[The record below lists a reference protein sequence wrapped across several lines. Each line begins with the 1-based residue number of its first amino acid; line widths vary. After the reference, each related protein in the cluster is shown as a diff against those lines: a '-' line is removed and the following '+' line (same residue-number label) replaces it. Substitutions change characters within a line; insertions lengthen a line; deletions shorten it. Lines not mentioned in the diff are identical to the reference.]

1 MPPAALLSPTE
12 LDDVNAELEHA
23 PASHIVAWAVER
35 IGVDD
40 LCIAS
45 SMADTVALSI
55 ALDVAPT
62 LEVVFLDTQYH
73 FAETWATVAAM
84 KVRHPGLRLRVMEPA
99 VAPDERWR
107 TDLEGCCAVRKVE
120 PLERALAGKRGWF
133 TGVRRVDA
141 TTRIDAPV
149 VTIDKRGL
157 VKVNPLATWT
167 DDDVASYAA
176 DHGVPLHP
184 LLAQGYPSIGCWPCT
199 RKPAA
204 GEDPRAGRWAGS
216 AKVECGLHV

>member
-1 MPPAALLSPTE
+1 MPPAALLSPTD
-12 LDDVNAELEHA
+12 LDEVNAELEHA
-23 PASHIVAWAVER
+23 PASHIVAWAVR
-35 IGVDD
+35 LIGVDD

-73 FAETWATVAAM
+73 FAETWETVAAM

-99 VAPDERWR
+99 VAPDERWKA
-107 TDLEGCCAVRKVE
+107 DLEGCCAVRKVE

-199 RKPAA
+199 RKPAE

-216 AKVECGLHV
+216 GKVECGLHV

>member
-1 MPPAALLSPTE
+1 MPPAALLSPTD
-12 LDDVNAELEHA
+12 LDEVNAELEHA
-23 PASHIVAWAVER
+23 PASHIVAWAVR
-35 IGVDD
+35 LIGVDD

-99 VAPDERWR
+99 VAPDERWKA
-107 TDLEGCCAVRKVE
+107 DLEGCCAVRKVE

-199 RKPAA
+199 RKPAE

-216 AKVECGLHV
+216 GKVECGLHV